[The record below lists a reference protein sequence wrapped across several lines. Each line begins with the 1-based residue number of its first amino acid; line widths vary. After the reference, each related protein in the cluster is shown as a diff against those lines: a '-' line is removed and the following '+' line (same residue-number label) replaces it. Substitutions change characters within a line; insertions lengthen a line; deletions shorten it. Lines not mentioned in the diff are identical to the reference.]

1 MGKHHDLY
9 LLTDILLLADVFENF
24 RTTCFQNNL

>member
-9 LLTDILLLADVFENF
+9 LLTDILIADVFENF